1 MPTVAQRPAPGTR
14 RPLDAMRSIASEA
27 QSRPSDDTAAVP
39 DWRARLIYGQRK
51 VRNLYREV
59 LAAHHLPRAERA
71 SIEERI
77 ARIEAEL
84 ASLEST
90 DANNNHYQ
98 NAA

>member
-1 MPTVAQRPAPGTR
+1 
-14 RPLDAMRSIASEA
+14 
-27 QSRPSDDTAAVP
+27 
-39 DWRARLIYGQRK
+39 LIYGQRK

-59 LAAHHLPRAERA
+59 LAARHLPRAERA